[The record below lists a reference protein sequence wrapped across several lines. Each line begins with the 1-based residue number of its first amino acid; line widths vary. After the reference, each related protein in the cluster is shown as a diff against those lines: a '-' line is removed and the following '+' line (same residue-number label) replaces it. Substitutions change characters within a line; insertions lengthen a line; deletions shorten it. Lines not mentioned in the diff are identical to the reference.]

1 MKRLRGKN
9 LDTQLKIEL
18 ESMIKIGYKLA
29 PISRSTL
36 QRRLNQNSRSTLA
49 IKHRAEMIES
59 ARLVQLEEA
68 GLNIHGKKKRNTL
81 KEQNERLKEQITELE
96 KQRDALIEKLAMIV
110 NGAQAKGYNVEEI
123 MMPII
128 DI

>member
-1 MKRLRGKN
+1 MRQLRGKK
-9 LDTQLKIEL
+9 LDKQLKLEL
-18 ESMIKIGYKLA
+18 EKMIDTGYKLA

-59 ARLVQLEEA
+59 ARIIQLNNS
-68 GLNIHGKKKRNTL
+68 GLDTKGKKKRNTL
-81 KEQNERLKEQITELE
+81 KEQNLILKQKIIDLE
-96 KQRDALIEKLAMIV
+96 KQRDALIEKMVMII
-110 NGAQAKGYNVEEI
+110 NGAQAKGYDVEEI

-128 DI
+128 RL